1 MHSKKEVGK
10 SISAQALQLPAV
22 GPFVAL
28 GDTGHSG
35 LCARSTT

>member
-28 GDTGHSG
+28 GDIGHSG